1 MCPKSRLPH
10 AVLQA
15 NHEAR
20 KEAMK
25 VYEMRTFDSD
35 EGRFIYFNPKSD
47 IVYFGEKN
55 CFATMIRAFM
65 HASRNKEEIPQVA
78 IDVVKRCR
86 SYECPHDILEHPYLS
101 VVDELRVLHGFDNG
115 PSAVTD
121 PEKQWNGCP
130 GLREVYFV
138 VKSDSLQLDIGAID
152 ASIVFQPA
160 TTSGMTEDQISKK
173 QDLEYEVEYM
183 RRCVGLMGIEEYKW
197 SEDPPKFHFVSL
209 ASLIVKRPDYR
220 IHSTMSVKQEGIK
233 RLEQNNWSF
242 VKRLESR
249 TECHIT
255 IPENPFRRR
264 RPLEI
269 GFFGT
274 KENVAKA
281 KQRIM
286 EKAMTYGDIQKWRKE
301 IMKEPIKQ
309 TFEETIKCLV
319 KMNRST
325 GELLIEENFVGIETE
340 GEASDEKWEI
350 LRQDLVSK
358 TKEELTQ
365 ESNEDHIKDILTIA
379 LSLPQKNPFKGLK
392 GEEG

>member
-10 AVLQA
+10 AVLQV

-55 CFATMIRAFM
+55 CFATMSRVFIDAN
-65 HASRNKEEIPQVA
+65 RNKEEIPKVA
-78 IDVVKRCR
+78 IDVVKRCTLA
-86 SYECPHDILEHPYLS
+86 ECPHDTLETPYPS
-101 VVDELRVLHGFDNG
+101 VGNELRVLNGFG
-115 PSAVTD
+115 ILPCTVID
-121 PEKQWNGCP
+121 PEKKWNGCP

-138 VKSDSLQLDIGAID
+138 VKSDSLQLDVGAID
-152 ASIVFQPA
+152 ASITFRPA
-160 TTSGMTEDQISKK
+160 TTGGMTEDQISKK
-173 QDLEYEVEYM
+173 QYLEFRVT
-183 RRCVGLMGIEEYKW
+183 CMGRYINGIRAEEWKW
-197 SEDPPKFHFVSL
+197 FKDPPKFHFVSL
-209 ASLIVKRPDYR
+209 ASPIVKRPDYR
-220 IHSTMSVKQEGIK
+220 IHSTMSVKREGIK

-242 VKRLESR
+242 VKGLESR

-255 IPENPFRRR
+255 IPENPLRGR

-274 KENVAKA
+274 KANVAKA
-281 KQRIM
+281 KQAIM

-309 TFEETIKCLV
+309 TFEESIKCPV

-325 GELLIEENFVGIETE
+325 GELLIEETFVGIETE
-340 GEASDEKWEI
+340 GEANDEKWEI

-365 ESNEDHIKDILTIA
+365 ESDEDHIKDILTIA
-379 LSLPQKNPFKGLK
+379 LSVPQKNPFKGLK
-392 GEEG
+392 GEEC

>member
-1 MCPKSRLPH
+1 VCPKSRLPH
-10 AVLQA
+10 AVLQV

-20 KEAMK
+20 KEVMK

-65 HASRNKEEIPQVA
+65 DASRNKEEISQVA
-78 IDVVKRCR
+78 IDVVKRCK
-86 SYECPHDILEHPYLS
+86 SFDCPHDTLENPYLG
-101 VVDELRVLHGFDNG
+101 VFEELRILHGFDNG

-121 PEKQWNGCP
+121 PEKQRNGCP

-138 VKSDSLQLDIGAID
+138 VKSDSLQLDVGAID
-152 ASIVFQPA
+152 ASIIFRPA
-160 TTSGMTEDQISKK
+160 TTDGMTKDQISKK
-173 QDLEYEVEYM
+173 QGLEFEVGYM
-183 RRCVGLMGIEEYKW
+183 RRRGGLIAIEEYKW
-197 SEDPPKFHFVSL
+197 SDDLPKIHFVSL
-209 ASLIVKRPDYR
+209 ASLVIKRPDYR
-220 IHSTMSVKQEGIK
+220 IYSTMSVKQEGIK

-255 IPENPFRRR
+255 IPENPLRGR

-274 KENVAKA
+274 KANVAKA
-281 KQRIM
+281 KQAIM

-309 TFEETIKCLV
+309 TFEESIKCQV

-325 GELLIEENFVGIETE
+325 GELLIEETFVGIETE
-340 GEASDEKWEI
+340 GKASDEKWEI

-365 ESNEDHIKDILTIA
+365 ESDEDHIKDILTIA

-392 GEEG
+392 GEEC

>member
-1 MCPKSRLPH
+1 
-10 AVLQA
+10 
-15 NHEAR
+15 
-20 KEAMK
+20 MK

-78 IDVVKRCR
+78 IDIVKRCTL
-86 SYECPHDILEHPYLS
+86 YQCPHDTLAKPYLS
-101 VVDELRVLHGFDNG
+101 VDESRVLNGFENV

-138 VKSDSLQLDIGAID
+138 VKSDSLQLNVGAID
-152 ASIVFQPA
+152 ASIIFRPA
-160 TTSGMTEDQISKK
+160 TTGGMIEDQIRKK
-173 QDLEYEVEYM
+173 QYLEFKVGCM
-183 RRCVGLMGIEEYKW
+183 RRGYMGMVGNEKCKW
-197 SEDPPKFHFVSL
+197 FEDPPKFHFVSL
-209 ASLIVKRPDYR
+209 ASPIVKRPDYR
-220 IHSTMSVKQEGIK
+220 IHSTMSVKREGIK

-255 IPENPFRRR
+255 IPENPLRGR

-274 KENVAKA
+274 KANVAKA
-281 KQRIM
+281 KQGIM

-309 TFEETIKCLV
+309 TFEESIKCQV
-319 KMNRST
+319 KINRST
-325 GELLIEENFVGIETE
+325 GELFIEETFVGIETE

-350 LRQDLVSK
+350 LRQDLVSN

-365 ESNEDHIKDILTIA
+365 ESDEDHIKDILTIA

-392 GEEG
+392 GEEC